1 MAPEERVGTER
12 LLQTF
17 ERRFLASRALRS
29 FPWQSLEEELRG
41 PSGSKL
47 LLDLVQRTARHPLCV
62 KHPPSGTYVRRFLSE
77 LIRKHE
83 AVHAEPLDELYETL
97 AEVLA
102 TEESTQCHRSYLLPS
117 GDAVTLTESTA
128 IVAHGTTGLVT
139 WDAAL
144 YLAEW
149 AVQNPAA
156 FAHRTVLELGSGAG
170 LTGLAICRTC
180 HPRAFVF
187 SDCHSR
193 VLEQLRQ
200 NVALNG
206 FSLEPD
212 MTADPRHP
220 AVTVAQ
226 LDWDVATDLQLSAFQ
241 PDVVIAADVLYCPD
255 AVLSLVGLLRRL
267 SGCRKEQQAP
277 DVYVASTV
285 RNPETPQLFTAQL
298 GQQAAVVLLQGP
310 FALAEKSRGC
320 RRPPAPRPQLWPLP
334 QNIFPSAASQ
344 APPGPSTNSLRSQR
358 SHTVGTQAT
367 EVRKALQPAAAGRG
381 L

>member
-41 PSGSKL
+41 PSGLKL
-47 LLDLVQRTARHPLCV
+47 LQDLVQRTARHPLCV

-83 AVHAEPLDELYETL
+83 AVHAEPLDELYEAL

-102 TEESTQCHRSYLLPS
+102 TEESTQCRRSYLLPS

-200 NVALNG
+200 NIALNG

-212 MTADPRHP
+212 VTADPRQP

-255 AVLSLVGLLRRL
+255 AILSLVGLLRRL
-267 SGCRKEQQAP
+267 SGCRKEKRAP

-285 RNPETPQLFTAQL
+285 RNPGTPQLFTAQL
-298 GQQAAVVLLQGP
+298 GQAGIRWEVVP
-310 FALAEKSRGC
+310 PHDRAL
-320 RRPPAPRPQLWPLP
+320 
-334 QNIFPSAASQ
+334 FPYEEQ
-344 APPGPSTNSLRSQR
+344 W
-358 SHTVGTQAT
+358 
-367 EVRKALQPAAAGRG
+367 EVVILKLAL
-381 L
+381 

>member
-47 LLDLVQRTARHPLCV
+47 LLDLVQR
-62 KHPPSGTYVRRFLSE
+62 
-77 LIRKHE
+77 
-83 AVHAEPLDELYETL
+83 
-97 AEVLA
+97 
-102 TEESTQCHRSYLLPS
+102 PS

-298 GQQAAVVLLQGP
+298 GQAGIRWEVVP
-310 FALAEKSRGC
+310 PHDRAL
-320 RRPPAPRPQLWPLP
+320 
-334 QNIFPSAASQ
+334 FPYEEQ
-344 APPGPSTNSLRSQR
+344 W
-358 SHTVGTQAT
+358 
-367 EVRKALQPAAAGRG
+367 EVVILKLAL
-381 L
+381 